1 MSLGQTD
8 NGSGETH
15 KENGA
20 LARVQQTQSLVFTGG
35 EDPGAIPV
43 PAGAVYH
50 VRVHINPHRCLP
62 TSHIPKDNDV
72 VTACKVNDN
81 KSTSL

>member
-1 MSLGQTD
+1 MMRKERK
-8 NGSGETH
+8 ETH
-15 KENGA
+15 KDNGA

-35 EDPGAIPV
+35 EDPGAVPV

-50 VRVHINPHRCLP
+50 VGVHINPHHRLP

-72 VTACKVNDN
+72 VTACKVDD
-81 KSTSL
+81 KKYSQLHFI